1 MPVDICSQQHNL
13 LGSMS
18 NAKQLSLE
26 STTDTSLSQTSQ
38 QLSSSVF
45 TLPPTD
51 HNHKPHNMN
60 KLCRQVSIESPGPGV
75 KNCVFNFFVPIED
88 TPPQGAR
95 IKIVYAGA
103 CYRRRDRSNSITSMS
118 SVSSELSDYCPSIT
132 SISSPAH
139 QGIREGS
146 FFPGFEV
153 AGVVES
159 LGSEV
164 TEANSG
170 GIHIGQRVI
179 VYPFDETPA
188 GYAELMVV
196 PDLKHIVPIPDSL
209 PLSVAAMLPTGAL
222 LAMNAV
228 FKAQAVVTEILKQ
241 RKSEGTDSKKCKI
254 LIVGTGGLAL
264 WAVRIASYHFALNG
278 ADNVDITVASLRD
291 EGFRLA
297 TEIEN
302 VSVVQ
307 WNECLYEPQLIER
320 TKDVCGGPVDVVIDF
335 GTTSRSL
342 HRSMHC
348 LSKGGVVL
356 ISDEVAEKL
365 MPKFSRLSNEYQQEI
380 IPISNGT
387 AEQLAELVQLVA
399 NKKIEPPPHSVFP
412 CEQAAEVIQKLCNS
426 EIPGRA
432 ILRFHDVE

>member
-13 LGSMS
+13 MGAISGTPDTS
-18 NAKQLSLE
+18 SLSLN
-26 STTDTSLSQTSQ
+26 TLSLTNG
-38 QLSSSVF
+38 
-45 TLPPTD
+45 LPPTD
-51 HNHKPHNMN
+51 PEHHHHTAHNMN
-60 KLCRQVSIESPGPGV
+60 KLCRQVSIESPGPGA

-88 TPPQGAR
+88 TPAHGAR
-95 IKIVYAGA
+95 IKIVCAGA
-103 CYRRRDRSNSITSMS
+103 CYRRRDRANSITSVS
-118 SVSSELSDYCPSIT
+118 SVSSELSDYCPSLT
-132 SISSPAH
+132 SMASPA
-139 QGIREGS
+139 IREGS
-146 FFPGFEV
+146 FFSGFEV
-153 AGVVES
+153 AGVIEA
-159 LGSEV
+159 LGSEI
-164 TEANSG
+164 TESNNRG
-170 GIHIGQRVI
+170 LHIGQRVI
-179 VYPFDETPA
+179 VFPFDETPA

-196 PDLKHIVPIPDSL
+196 PDLEHIVPIPDNL
-209 PLSVAAMLPTGAL
+209 NMAEAAMLPTGAL

-228 FKAQAVVTEILKQ
+228 FKAQAVVTEILAQ
-241 RKSEGTDSKKCKI
+241 RAATDSNKKCRI

-264 WAVRIASYHFALNG
+264 WAVRIASYHFAATG
-278 ADNVDITVASLRD
+278 ADSVDITVASIRD

-297 TEIEN
+297 TEIKN

-365 MPKFSRLSNEYQQEI
+365 LPKFSRLSNEYQQEI

-387 AEQLAELVQLVA
+387 AEQLAQLVELVA
-399 NKKIEPPPHSVFP
+399 NKKIEPPPYSVFP

-432 ILRFHDVE
+432 ILRFHDIE